1 MISIMPTLTC
11 SGSAELERAA
21 PAMSAVVTDSL
32 VLVELLPGPLEVVRR
47 TAQVASEDLGLDPAG
62 ADLGDPDAVTQHVVA
77 QLKRHAATRFWVDG
91 PGGVAHRRGVVGTN

>member
-1 MISIMPTLTC
+1 MSEEQTTREP
-11 SGSAELERAA
+11 GRARD
-21 PAMSAVVTDSL
+21 VGCGDRLV

-77 QLKRHAATRFWVDG
+77 QLKRHAATG
-91 PGGVAHRRGVVGTN
+91 SGSTAPAASHTAVA